1 MLMQHK
7 LDAKVCS
14 SNRICEC
21 ALTIYVTQILAL
33 NADNAA
39 SNDTQVTTLA
49 TMPNSFDAVNRVRC
63 FNHTLQLSA
72 KALLKPFNVG
82 LASGKDASTLDA
94 DADSSDVGTNNG
106 PLLSTDSDDDENADD
121 RDGDPEDGIEDD
133 ADEPLELD
141 KAELADLM
149 EKTAVVR
156 AVVSKVCPVL
166 IHVITTDKALKL
178 RKFELDDLDWRIIRD
193 LVAVLEQYLVERAN
207 ASAA

>member
-1 MLMQHK
+1 MLTQHK

-14 SNRICEC
+14 SNRICGC
-21 ALTIYVTQILAL
+21 TLTIYVTQILAL

-49 TMPNSFDAVNRVRC
+49 AMPNSFDTVNRVRC

-82 LASGKDASTLDA
+82 LASGKDASTPDA
-94 DADSSDVGTNNG
+94 DADSSDVGTNDG

-133 ADEPLELD
+133 ADEPSELD
-141 KAELADLM
+141 EAELADLM

-166 IHVITTDKALKL
+166 IHVMLTGLILCNPRFDSSRSPSSIQPQLHCQPGVVSVMISMSK
-178 RKFELDDLDWRIIRD
+178 
-193 LVAVLEQYLVERAN
+193 Q
-207 ASAA
+207 S